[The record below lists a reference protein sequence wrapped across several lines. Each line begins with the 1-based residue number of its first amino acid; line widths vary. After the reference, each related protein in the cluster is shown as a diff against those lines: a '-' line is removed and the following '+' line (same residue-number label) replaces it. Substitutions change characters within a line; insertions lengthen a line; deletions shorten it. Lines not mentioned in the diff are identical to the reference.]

1 MTEFERYGITLEYL
15 RECFY
20 YKDGKLFWKERP
32 RHHFKTDWSWKRFNK
47 NKPDTEVGVKHQSG
61 YLLVNWVANGKKFI
75 NRCID
80 HNKYTDLSYTDK
92 ATQCV
97 QAYEIFRYKEKAR

>member
-1 MTEFERYGITLEYL
+1 MDTNRILLYVLL
-15 RECFY
+15 A
-20 YKDGKLFWKERP
+20 FWAAL
-32 RHHFKTDWSWKRFNK
+32 
-47 NKPDTEVGVKHQSG
+47 
-61 YLLVNWVANGKKFI
+61 LLVVITVLIVDTQFI